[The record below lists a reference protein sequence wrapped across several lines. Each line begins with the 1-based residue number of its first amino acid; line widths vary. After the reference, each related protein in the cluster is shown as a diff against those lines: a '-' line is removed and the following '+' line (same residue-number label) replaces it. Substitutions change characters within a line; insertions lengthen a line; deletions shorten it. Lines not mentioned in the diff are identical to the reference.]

1 MRHEAISRS
10 FEMGIDM
17 MHMTVFFGHRDLEM
31 LRRYTYPNAE
41 RILQMVATKRA
52 TLPMAHRARLVNA
65 VVG

>member
-1 MRHEAISRS
+1 
-10 FEMGIDM
+10 MGIDM
-17 MHMTVFFGHRDLEM
+17 MHMTVFFGHRDLGM